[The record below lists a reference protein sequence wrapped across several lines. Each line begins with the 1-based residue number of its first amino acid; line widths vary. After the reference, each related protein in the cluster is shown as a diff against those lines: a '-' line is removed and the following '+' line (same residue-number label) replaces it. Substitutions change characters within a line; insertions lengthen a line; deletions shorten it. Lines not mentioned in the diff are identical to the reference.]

1 MIIPEISSPSLSLKF
16 RKADEA
22 PSNPGIVPKT
32 TVGRE
37 RGRIISE
44 RREFEKEEFVW
55 DNKIKDQIREAKMN
69 NNSSSQSKRLFSVNI
84 QRLFFFPALGLFLFA
99 CATVPITERR
109 SLQILPD
116 SELSTMSLQQY
127 SEVLKKS
134 KLSGDP
140 QKVQMVRRVGG
151 RIAQAT
157 EEFFKESG
165 MGDEIKSYQWEFNLI
180 EDDKVVNAWC
190 MPGGKV
196 AVYTGLLPITHD
208 ETGLAVVL
216 GHEIAHAIAK
226 HGNERM
232 SQGLLV
238 QLGGIGLAAAL
249 GSNPSAASDIFMAA
263 YGAGAQ
269 LGVLL
274 PYSRVH
280 ESGADRIGLVLMA
293 KAGYD
298 PRQAIPFWE
307 RMGAKGGARPPE
319 LLSTHPAPESRIA
332 QIKELIPEAMRYY
345 RGR

>member
-1 MIIPEISSPSLSLKF
+1 MRKRNLYGIIRKRSNSGGQNEYETPLPVQEEYLPS
-16 RKADEA
+16 
-22 PSNPGIVPKT
+22 T
-32 TVGRE
+32 
-37 RGRIISE
+37 
-44 RREFEKEEFVW
+44 
-55 DNKIKDQIREAKMN
+55 
-69 NNSSSQSKRLFSVNI
+69 I
-84 QRLFFFPALGLFLFA
+84 QRLFLWPSASSCPPAPPFRSPKGGA
-99 CATVPITERR
+99 CR
-109 SLQILPD
+109 SCPD
-116 SELSTMSLQQY
+116 SELSTLSLQQY

-157 EEFFKESG
+157 EEFFRESG
-165 MGDEIKSYQWEFNLI
+165 MDDEIKNYQWEFNLI

-196 AVYTGLLPITHD
+196 AVYTGLLPVTQD
-208 ETGLAVVL
+208 ETGLAVVM

-238 QLGGIGLAAAL
+238 QLGGVGLAAAL
-249 GSNPSAASDIFMAA
+249 GSNPSAATNIFMAA

-280 ESGADRIGLVLMA
+280 ESEADRIGLVLMA

-298 PRQAIPFWE
+298 PASGHSLLGDEWAP
-307 RMGAKGGARPPE
+307 KGGLAHRNC
-319 LLSTHPAPESRIA
+319 LSTHPAPESRIA

-345 RGR
+345 KAR

>member
-1 MIIPEISSPSLSLKF
+1 MGIEFYTYP
-16 RKADEA
+16 RK
-22 PSNPGIVPKT
+22 KT
-32 TVGRE
+32 TL
-37 RGRIISE
+37 
-44 RREFEKEEFVW
+44 
-55 DNKIKDQIREAKMN
+55 
-69 NNSSSQSKRLFSVNI
+69 LF
-84 QRLFFFPALGLFLFA
+84 RYFLLFA
-99 CATVPITERR
+99 VVVLISACTTVPITERR

-116 SELSTMSLQQY
+116 SELATLSLEQY

-134 KLSGDP
+134 KLSNDP
-140 QKVQMVRRVGG
+140 QKLQMVRRVGG

-157 EEFFKESG
+157 EEFFRESG
-165 MGDEIKSYQWEFNLI
+165 VEEEIKNYRWEFNVI

-196 AVYTGLLPITHD
+196 AVYTGLLPVAGN

-238 QLGGIGLAAAL
+238 QLGGLGLAAAL
-249 GSNPSAASDIFMAA
+249 GSQPAATTNLFMTA

-269 LGVLL
+269 VGFLL

-280 ESGADRIGLVLMA
+280 ESEADRIGLILMA

-307 RMGAKGGARPPE
+307 RMNAKGGSRPPE
-319 LLSTHPAPESRIA
+319 FLSTHPAPETRIES
-332 QIKELIPEAMRYY
+332 IKALIPEAMRYY
-345 RGR
+345 RPRSS